1 MDPATIQLI
10 VALLP
15 AAEQIVFKIGE
26 QLVTLNTS
34 NLTDPATI
42 KTALQQAAAE
52 GFPVLEFKSAAT
64 A

>member
-26 QLVTLNTS
+26 QLISLNTS
-34 NLTDPATI
+34 NLTDPVAI
-42 KTALQQAAAE
+42 KAALQQAATE
-52 GFPVLEFKSAAT
+52 GFPVLEFKSAA
-64 A
+64 AA